1 VFVDVTRAPY
11 AGTVMRYTT
20 FRFALDPTPAQAAM
34 LARHAG
40 ASRYAYNQS
49 LRLVIDALAAKKIDP
64 SVVVPWSGFDLINA
78 FNAWK
83 KTEDAGRVFVV
94 AADGTSTKRVTG
106 LAWRHEVS
114 AQVFEEAAVDLGR
127 TLAAYSQSRSGSRKG
142 RQVGFP
148 RRKRK
153 GRCRDSFRLRNNKGK
168 GSNSRIRIGEIS
180 LRSVTLPRI
189 GTLRVHDDTRRLRR
203 LLRPVAQTDLD
214 TGEPVVAPRAKV
226 LSATVSRHGA
236 RWYVSLNLQ
245 APDFHAK
252 RRHQLRRG
260 GSPPGFV
267 GVDRGLAAFAVAAT
281 SDGTELGRWQAPKPL
296 DRRLGRLR
304 RRSRALSRTKPG
316 SRNRAKA
323 ARHLSPKSTPGSLIY
338 DEASCTRSPATLP
351 RPTAG
356 WSSKTSPLPTSSAT
370 STSPARSATPPGRSS
385 VASSATSRPG
395 WAPN

>member
-1 VFVDVTRAPY
+1 MSQVL
-11 AGTVMRYTT
+11 GTLARVMRYTRVSRT

-127 TLAAYSQSRSGSRKG
+127 ALAAYSQSRSGSRKG
-142 RQVGFP
+142 QRVGFP

-153 GRCRDSFRLRNNKGK
+153 GRCRDSFRLRNKGK
-168 GSNSRIRIGEIS
+168 GSSSRIRIGETS

-214 TGEPVVAPRAKV
+214 TGEPVVAPGPRSCPPP
-226 LSATVSRHGA
+226 SAGMV
-236 RWYVSLNLQ
+236 
-245 APDFHAK
+245 P
-252 RRHQLRRG
+252 
-260 GSPPGFV
+260 
-267 GVDRGLAAFAVAAT
+267 
-281 SDGTELGRWQAPKPL
+281 
-296 DRRLGRLR
+296 
-304 RRSRALSRTKPG
+304 
-316 SRNRAKA
+316 
-323 ARHLSPKSTPGSLIY
+323 
-338 DEASCTRSPATLP
+338 ASM
-351 RPTAG
+351 
-356 WSSKTSPLPTSSAT
+356 
-370 STSPARSATPPGRSS
+370 
-385 VASSATSRPG
+385 
-395 WAPN
+395 